1 MTIER
6 DLGAESAAES
16 ASHGRRRRRVPAAV
30 AVLTLL
36 GGLVLG
42 IGGTLLVTST
52 PAPPGEDSI
61 DVGFAQDMSIHHS
74 QAVEMSAMALTNS
87 ADPAVRTL
95 AYDVIT
101 TQQSQLGTMQGW
113 LTLWNR
119 SQLPTGEPMRWMRS
133 PTGTSESMPGM
144 DGHATMSPAPTPVG
158 SPMPGMATTAELD
171 ALRRTTGPAFDTL
184 YLQLLLRH
192 HQGGLPMA
200 RHAAAT
206 ASEAAV
212 AALAQQIT
220 ETQEAEAATMTQL
233 LAARGATPLP
243 MN

>member
-1 MTIER
+1 MVER
-6 DLGAESAAES
+6 DLGAEPAVEP
-16 ASHGRRRRRVPAAV
+16 ASDGRRPRRVPTVV
-30 AVLTLL
+30 AVLALL

-42 IGGTLLVTST
+42 IGGTLLVAGP
-52 PAPPGEDSI
+52 PAPPGEGSI

-87 ADPAVRTL
+87 TDPAVRTL

-119 SQLPTGEPMRWMRS
+119 SQLPTGEPMRWMRGA
-133 PTGTSESMPGM
+133 TGAPESMPGM
-144 DGHATMSPAPTPVG
+144 DGHATMSVAPTPTG
-158 SPMPGMATTAELD
+158 SRMPGMATTAELGT
-171 ALRRTTGPAFDTL
+171 LRRTTGPTFDTL

-200 RHAAAT
+200 RYAGVADA
-206 ASEAAV
+206 EAAV

-233 LAARGATPLP
+233 LTARGAAPLP